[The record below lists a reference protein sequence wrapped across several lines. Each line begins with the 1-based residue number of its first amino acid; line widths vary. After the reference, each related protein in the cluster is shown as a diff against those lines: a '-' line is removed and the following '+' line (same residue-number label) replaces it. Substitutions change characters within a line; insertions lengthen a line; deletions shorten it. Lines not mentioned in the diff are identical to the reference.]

1 MISRNRRNPRT
12 EYVSA
17 SCPPGW
23 AWLLAG
29 ILIGMFVSFLIYLR
43 EFSPQHLPPESAEV
57 TNSSTEVTNSSTKV
71 SDLKEGD
78 PNFEFEL
85 VLPGDSFEKGQ
96 ETKKEAKTKAK
107 TSDFPVTK
115 PGRYFLQVG
124 SFRDKQGAEGLKKH
138 LISIGIHAT
147 IETTNLSADMG
158 GRWYRVQVGPFTD
171 LDKLNKTHAEL
182 AENNISVLLKK
193 Y

>member
-23 AWLLAG
+23 AWLVAG
-29 ILIGMFVSFLIYLR
+29 ILIGMFVSFLVYLR

-57 TNSSTEVTNSSTKV
+57 TNSSTEAPEVTGENP
-71 SDLKEGD
+71 DFD
-78 PNFEFEL
+78 FEL
-85 VLPGDSFEKGQ
+85 VLPGGTATEGQ
-96 ETKKEAKTKAK
+96 ETKKEAK

-124 SFRDKQGAEGLKKH
+124 SFKEERGAEGLKSY
-138 LISIGIHAT
+138 LISIGIPAT
-147 IETTNLSADMG
+147 IETTSLSADI
-158 GRWYRVQVGPFTD
+158 GRWYRVQVGP
-171 LDKLNKTHAEL
+171 
-182 AENNISVLLKK
+182 
-193 Y
+193 

>member
-1 MISRNRRNPRT
+1 MSIRNRREPRS

-29 ILIGMFVSFLIYLR
+29 ILIGMFISFLIYLR
-43 EFSPQHLPPESAEV
+43 EFSPQNMPPESVEATTPSIKAAGVIED
-57 TNSSTEVTNSSTKV
+57 NS
-71 SDLKEGD
+71 
-78 PNFEFEL
+78 NFEFSFD
-85 VLPGDSFEKGQ
+85 LPKDSLQKGQ
-96 ETKKEAKTKAK
+96 ETKKEAKK
-107 TSDFPVTK
+107 SEYPVTK

-124 SFRDKQGAEGLKKH
+124 SFRNEQEAEGLKSY
-138 LISIGIHAT
+138 LISIGIPAT
-147 IETTNLSADMG
+147 IETTNLSADM

-171 LDKLNKTHAEL
+171 LNKLNQTYAL
-182 AENNISVLLKK
+182 LVENNISILLKK